1 MAPVFFLATL
11 FASLAASASAI
22 ANIRCTPVT
31 GQKMDVSWTSDSS
44 DSSPMSL
51 ALMSAAENSRN
62 PGGLVLAD
70 NVSPHD
76 QSITVHLPTVEP
88 GAYIISLISTP
99 KRARARAPGPIL
111 GSSSPFHILARQDSS
126 SSSGSGSSSSSST
139 LPPLSKSS
147 SKLSASLSAIESSIS
162 AAESSQLSSASSAFS
177 AGASNISSAVSMRS
191 SVSAAQSS
199 ATASSSA
206 TGSGSAAVAVRLVG
220 SGVGKALGAV
230 LGGVAVGA
238 ALL

>member
-31 GQKMDVSWTSDSS
+31 GQKMDVSWTSDVS

-51 ALMSAAENSRN
+51 ALVSAAEDSRN

-99 KRARARAPGPIL
+99 KRARARAPGPNAIL

-126 SSSGSGSSSSSST
+126 SSGSSSSSST

-147 SKLSASLSAIESSIS
+147 SKLSASFSAIESSLS

-177 AGASNISSAVSMRS
+177 AGASNISSAVSARS
-191 SVSAAQSS
+191 SASAAQSS
-199 ATASSSA
+199 ATSSA
-206 TGSGSAAVAVRLVG
+206 TTSGSAAVAVRLMG
-220 SGVGKALGAV
+220 TGVGAALLAV